1 MAEPKYRVTIRQNEF
16 NGHWEATLF
25 ENGNDVG
32 SAADESLVEV
42 VRHLHHFAASER
54 LTVGYATDLQLVLN
68 HKP

>member
-1 MAEPKYRVTIRQNEF
+1 MSEPKYHVTIRQNEF
-16 NGHWEATLF
+16 NGDWEATLF

-32 SAADESLVEV
+32 SAAGESLVEV

-54 LTVGYATDLQLVLN
+54 LTVGFAADLQLVLN